1 MNPLWAKA
9 PRVLLGFPGLLAAIA
24 AAIALLSFSVAAY
37 PLFLSATENRLLG
50 AGIKTGTVTRYGAG
64 IHYSVTNIA
73 LGEPARPL
81 PEEARFATP
90 EEIGRAFDRRTGSIP
105 SLGSTVRSIMG
116 PEVVLS
122 FGSETRPGRLMFR
135 TDSLEHVEPIE
146 GRDANGVW
154 ISDLTAK
161 GLGLAPG
168 DNIRV
173 GYSSND
179 VEVQVDGIYR
189 ALYSEPPSGYWRNFG
204 EQIFTQCADCSPPAP
219 FVLMDEDRFREV
231 TRALNVQ
238 DANFAW
244 DAPLLDV
251 DLSMDEARKLENA
264 YTDLLADAGSE
275 PLSEVLSCCSGGT
288 FEHNRTNM
296 TSSIG
301 QAISQVDER
310 VDALQ
315 VPARV
320 VLVAAIL
327 VAFVAISGAGA
338 YVVAAR
344 QAEARLLFAR
354 GQRRVAHAGK
364 AALEA
369 LLPTAIGAVLGC
381 ATAVLLTRA
390 ILPEANI
397 SNSAAWTAAR
407 SVVIALPVAV
417 IALATASTFY
427 SERTFGEPHAS
438 TRRRFPWELV
448 TGVMTIIAFVGLVK
462 SGSPDAGGAV
472 TRSSF
477 YLLIFP
483 ILFLSTGAGLAA
495 RGFRRGSRLLTRLR
509 ISSPAT
515 YITLRRLAGAPRLV
529 SALVCGCA
537 IAAGL
542 FVHATTISQSL
553 DRTLEAKAQ
562 LFIGS
567 DVAASV
573 PPEYQLPDGF
583 PHASTKVV
591 RVNQAGLVDDRYIVD
606 LIAVDPQ
613 TLPKV
618 AYWDGSF
625 GASSIEEPL
634 SKLRGETTSSLPV
647 VIASGDLPARFEL
660 DVGGV
665 PFDLR
670 TTDTVDA
677 FPGMV
682 SKRPLIVLDIANF
695 NRVLEEANSGFLS
708 SFKASTE
715 QWIRGPTEAVLAD
728 LAPFEKELYQV
739 LTAAEVADIPSF
751 SAVIEAFRILNLLA
765 VAAWAAILVVL
776 LMYLQARRRSGVLS
790 YALSRRM
797 GLSHLSHSIALT
809 GEIAMMLLFG
819 YAIACGMGMLTAS
832 ITASLVDPLRVVPPD
847 TILAIPT
854 APLVVATIAIAVAA
868 VVGAAATNNIAART
882 NLSSVMRT
890 SD

>member
-37 PLFLSATENRLLG
+37 PLFMSATENRLLR
-50 AGIKTGTVTRYGAG
+50 AGIETGTVTRYGAG

-73 LGEPARPL
+73 LGKPPSGVPRGERIG
-81 PEEARFATP
+81 TP
-90 EEIGRAFDRRTGSIP
+90 DEIGRAFDRRTGSIP
-105 SLGSTVRSIMG
+105 SLGPTVRSIMG
-116 PEVVLS
+116 PEVELS
-122 FGSETRPGRLMFR
+122 SGSETRPGRLMFR

-146 GRDANGVW
+146 GRDGNGVW

-168 DNIRV
+168 DSLRLTDNR
-173 GYSSND
+173 ND
-179 VEVQVDGIYR
+179 AEVRVDGIYR
-189 ALYSEPPSGYWRNFG
+189 ALYSEPPSGYWRNYG
-204 EQIFTQCADCSPPAP
+204 QQIFTQCADCSPPAP
-219 FVLMDEDRFREV
+219 FVLVNENEFRDLA
-231 TRALNVQ
+231 RALQVR

-244 DAPLLDV
+244 DAPLRDV
-251 DLSMDEARKLENA
+251 DLSMDEARELETA
-264 YTDLLADAGSE
+264 FTEFLADAGTE
-275 PLSEVLSCCSGGT
+275 PLSEVLSCCSRGI
-288 FEHNRTNM
+288 FEHNRTAM
-296 TSSIG
+296 TSSTG
-301 QAISQVDER
+301 QVISQVDDR
-310 VDALQ
+310 VAALQ

-320 VLVAAIL
+320 VLVAAII

-344 QAEARLLFAR
+344 QTEARLLFAR
-354 GQRRVAHAGK
+354 GQSRSAHAGK

-369 LLPTAIGAVLGC
+369 LLPTVIGAVLGGGS
-381 ATAVLLTRA
+381 AVLLTRT
-390 ILPEANI
+390 ILPNANI
-397 SNSAAWTAAR
+397 STSAAWTAAR
-407 SVVIALPVAV
+407 SVVIVLPVAV
-417 IALATASTFY
+417 VALSAASTYF
-427 SERTFGEPHAS
+427 SERTSGELRTS

-448 TGVMTIIAFVGLVK
+448 TGVMAIVAFVQLVR
-462 SGSPDAGGAV
+462 SGSPDAGSAI

-477 YLLIFP
+477 YLLMFP
-483 ILFLSTGAGLAA
+483 ILFLGTGAGLAA

-515 YITLRRLAGAPRLV
+515 YLTLRRLAGAPRLV
-529 SALVCGCA
+529 SVLVCGCA

-542 FVHATTISQSL
+542 FVHATTISGSL

-562 LFIGS
+562 IFIGS
-567 DVAASV
+567 DVGASV
-573 PPEYQLPDGF
+573 PPDHRLPDGF

-591 RVNQAGLVDDRYIVD
+591 RVNQAGLVNGKYVVD
-606 LIAVDPQ
+606 LVAVDPE
-613 TLPKV
+613 TLPDV
-618 AYWDGSF
+618 AYWHGSF

-634 SKLRGETTSSLPV
+634 STLSGEQTSPLPV
-647 VIASGDLPARFEL
+647 VIASGDLPDRFKLEV
-660 DVGGV
+660 DGV
-665 PFDLR
+665 PFFLR
-670 TTDTVDA
+670 TMDTVDA

-682 SKRPLIVLDIANF
+682 SRRPLIVVDIASF
-695 NRVLEEANSGFLS
+695 NRVLEEAGSGFLS

-739 LTAAEVADIPSF
+739 ATAAEIADIPSF

-765 VAAWAAILVVL
+765 IAAWAAILVVL

-797 GLSHLSHSIALT
+797 GLSHLTHSISLT

-819 YAIACGMGMLTAS
+819 YAVACGLGMLTAS

-854 APLVVATIAIAVAA
+854 APLLVATVAIGVAA
-868 VVGAAATNNIAART
+868 VVGAAATNNVAART